1 MTKRE
6 AGRGEG
12 DAARMLPRLL
22 VAATLIGLLAPPT
35 VADACPICASETG
48 AEVRAGIFNEDFG
61 WNLLVTVLPFPL
73 MLGIAAALHFGFAPR
88 ERGEGEGVGGSSPPT
103 SAGAR

>member
-1 MTKRE
+1 MTKRG

-12 DAARMLPRLL
+12 DEARMLPRLL
-22 VAATLIGLLAPPT
+22 AAAILFGRLAPPT

-73 MLGIAAALHFGFAPR
+73 MLGIAAALHFGCAPR
-88 ERGEGEGVGGSSPPT
+88 ERGEGDGVDGASSPT